1 MAYKIFTKTCKV
13 QVFLFCARIISHKKY
28 WGCGFLK
35 GNELKDRGIK
45 FRLGE
50 KEYELKFNLNTFC
63 ELEEIYGDLNKA
75 FEDLQRMK
83 IKAVRALVY
92 AAVKVED
99 ESVTLK
105 NVGALLGLDDLERLG
120 TVINEALSIAM
131 PEVDETSGEVTATQV
146 P

>member
-1 MAYKIFTKTCKV
+1 M
-13 QVFLFCARIISHKKY
+13 
-28 WGCGFLK
+28 K
-35 GNELKDRGIK
+35 GNELKDKGIK
-45 FRLGE
+45 FTLNE
-50 KEYELKFNLNTFC
+50 MEYELKFNLNTFC
-63 ELEEIYGDLNKA
+63 ELEDIYGDLNKA

-99 ESVTLK
+99 DSVTLK
-105 NVGALLGLDDLERLG
+105 SIGSLLGLDDLERLG
-120 TVINEALSIAM
+120 TVINKALSIAM

>member
-1 MAYKIFTKTCKV
+1 M
-13 QVFLFCARIISHKKY
+13 
-28 WGCGFLK
+28 K
-35 GNELKDRGIK
+35 GKELKDKGIK
-45 FRLGE
+45 FTLGE

-63 ELEEIYGDLNKA
+63 ELEDIYGDLNKA
-75 FEDLQRMK
+75 FDDLQRMR

-92 AAVKVED
+92 SAVKVED

-105 NVGALLGLDDLERLG
+105 DVGSMLGLDDLERLG

-131 PEVDETSGEVTATQV
+131 PEVDETSGEAKATQV

>member
-1 MAYKIFTKTCKV
+1 
-13 QVFLFCARIISHKKY
+13 
-28 WGCGFLK
+28 LK
-35 GNELKDRGIK
+35 GNELKDKGIK
-45 FRLGE
+45 FTLGE

-75 FEDLQRMK
+75 FDDLQRMR

-105 NVGALLGLDDLERLG
+105 NVGSMLGLDDLERLG

-131 PEVDETSGEVTATQV
+131 PEVDETSGEVKATQV

>member
-1 MAYKIFTKTCKV
+1 
-13 QVFLFCARIISHKKY
+13 
-28 WGCGFLK
+28 LK
-35 GNELKDRGIK
+35 GSNLKDKGIK
-45 FRLGE
+45 FRLGVQ
-50 KEYELKFNLNTFC
+50 EYELKFNLNTFC

-75 FEDLQRMK
+75 FDDLQRMK

-105 NVGALLGLDDLERLG
+105 NVGSMLGLDDLERLG
-120 TVINEALSIAM
+120 TVINEALSIAL
-131 PEVDETSGEVTATQV
+131 PEVDETSGEVKATQV